1 MTSPWQAFFTN
12 QTEDAHNSLGH
23 TMLDHKTTTYG
34 SLPHGKRF
42 RRQAPTKING
52 AHLLTLFCVPDCTD
66 AAHVQPAAPTLS
78 RVSSTSANVLQIELV
93 VNEKPAVAA
102 MRFVAEETPKY
113 HIVAFDQRTQDFSH
127 LVHAGGRSYR
137 FTSTNGGYAPS
148 GNETIGCAVESSRE
162 SAQETGGPPN
172 AFTVSQLS
180 QQARARLPSGT
191 PPTSTCMHTHGRGS
205 ASRDPWLAA
214 VRRLPGHLGDGG
226 EAAPER

>member
-1 MTSPWQAFFTN
+1 
-12 QTEDAHNSLGH
+12 
-23 TMLDHKTTTYG
+23 MLDHKATTYD
-34 SLPHGKRF
+34 SLPHRKRSP
-42 RRQAPTKING
+42 RQAPTKING
-52 AHLLTLFCVPDCTD
+52 AHLLTLVAFCVLDCTG

-78 RVSSTSANVLQIELV
+78 RTSTSTNVMQIELV

-102 MRFVAEETPKY
+102 MRFVAEEAPKY

-127 LVHAGGRSYR
+127 LVHDGDLSYR

-162 SAQETGGPPN
+162 SAQETGGLPN
-172 AFTVSQLS
+172 GFTVSQLS

-191 PPTSTCMHTHGRGS
+191 PPFTCMHTHGRGS

-214 VRRLPGHLGDGG
+214 FRRLPGHLGDGG

>member
-1 MTSPWQAFFTN
+1 
-12 QTEDAHNSLGH
+12 
-23 TMLDHKTTTYG
+23 MLDHKTTTYD
-34 SLPHGKRF
+34 SLPHGKRS

-52 AHLLTLFCVPDCTD
+52 AHLLTLVAFCVLDCTG

-78 RVSSTSANVLQIELV
+78 RTSTSANVLHIELV

-102 MRFVAEETPKY
+102 MRFVAEEAPEY

-127 LVHAGGRSYR
+127 LVHTGGRSYR

-162 SAQETGGPPN
+162 SAQETGGLPN

-180 QQARARLPSGT
+180 QQARARLPFGT
-191 PPTSTCMHTHGRGS
+191 PPFTCMHTHRRGS

-214 VRRLPGHLGDGG
+214 FRRLPGHLGDGG